1 MGKGDVGRAFDD
13 YDQAAEI
20 IESIRSKVN
29 AKAYHDHAMQ
39 CNRWVCEDHP
49 ELKLAVGHLL
59 DSYDRDKYESM
70 AKVVNAYNKA
80 VNI

>member
-1 MGKGDVGRAFDD
+1 MQRH
-13 YDQAAEI
+13 I
-20 IESIRSKVN
+20 MT
-29 AKAYHDHAMQ
+29 MQ

>member
-1 MGKGDVGRAFDD
+1 MMTIQF
-13 YDQAAEI
+13 
-20 IESIRSKVN
+20 
-29 AKAYHDHAMQ
+29 
-39 CNRWVCEDHP
+39 CNRWVCQDHP

-70 AKVVNAYNKA
+70 AKVVDVYNKA